1 MNYIRINKFSKIPLY
16 LQLKNS
22 IKNAILN
29 GVLKDK
35 DKLPTEEFIGQVFN
49 ISRPVVRQAYQV
61 LFDEGLITRHQ
72 GKGTFVKKQVNFSNI
87 FFKKNFNEEIT
98 LKGFNPNS
106 HFINFEVISLKDFPP
121 FHFSLPD
128 YPSYYAIKRVRKAD
142 DIPIVYEIFYFPTHL
157 FKHLD
162 EKLNN
167 EMSLTKMITETY
179 NFPDLPGE
187 CLISAIEV
195 DDSVASILKVE
206 TGSAV
211 IRFDII
217 HFNHNHVPIFLKLSF
232 FPGERHSIDV
242 EIKGEND
249 GLH

>member
-49 ISRPVVRQAYQV
+49 ISRPVVRQAYQT
-61 LFDEGLITRHQ
+61 LIDEGLITRHQ

-87 FFKKNFNEEIT
+87 FFKKNFNEEVI
-98 LKGFNPNS
+98 LKGFQPNS
-106 HFINFEVISLKDFPP
+106 HFISFEVIDSNDFPP
-121 FHFSLPD
+121 FHFPLPN
-128 YPSYYAIKRVRKAD
+128 YPSYYAIKRVRNAD
-142 DIPIVYEIFYFPTHL
+142 DVPIAYEIFYFPTHL

-167 EMSLTKMITETY
+167 EMSLTKMITDNY
-179 NFPDLPGE
+179 NFPNLLGE
-187 CLISAIEV
+187 CLISAIEL
-195 DDSVASILKVE
+195 DDPVASILKVE
-206 TGSAV
+206 TGSVA
-211 IRFDII
+211 IRFDIV
-217 HFNHNHVPIFLKLSF
+217 HFNHNRVPIFLKLAF